1 MMDKSKQLRKLQEQ
15 LDALK
20 IFPKNN
26 LVKQLQKQITS
37 KIKSLQKSIKV
48 PKPQIDKQKLANQ
61 SRSVKLIKYHRY
73 LRMIRDNFPDL
84 EYKQIRKQFSKRKQ
98 GTDVSIPD
106 AVWQN
111 PSP

>member
-1 MMDKSKQLRKLQEQ
+1 MVEAKDKLLKQ

-20 IFPKNN
+20 IFPDNK
-26 LVKQLQKQITS
+26 LVKQLKNQIKT
-37 KIKSLQKSIKV
+37 KLKKLETIKPAKT
-48 PKPQIDKQKLANQ
+48 KPDPNLVRSNKL
-61 SRSVKLIKYHRY
+61 KKYHNY
-73 LRMIRDNFPDL
+73 IRQIRNNFPDL
-84 EYKQIRKQFSKRKQ
+84 KYNQIRKQFAKRKK